1 MENTAVIFDI
11 SHSSFVDGP
20 GIRTTV
26 FFKGCNLRCKW
37 CHNPESISP
46 KPELMFYTDRCKN
59 CGACLRNCPNE
70 MKSCSLCGKCAHYCL
85 DDARKLCG
93 KSYTVDELFTEIASD
108 RAFYETSG
116 GGVTFSGGE
125 CMLQV
130 NFLTKILKK
139 CKDEAIDTAVDTAGN
154 VPWESFEKVLPYTD
168 LFLYDIKLMGSGLH
182 REFTGADNSLI
193 LDNLK
198 RLLKTDK
205 RIHIRIP
212 VIADV
217 NDNAAE
223 MEKIRS
229 FFKENGSPEKIE
241 FLPYH
246 KLGESKL
253 RALGKEPLTF
263 SPPTDEKLEELKAI
277 FADLRT

>member
-1 MENTAVIFDI
+1 MKNTACIFDI
-11 SHSSFVDGP
+11 SRSSFVDGP

-37 CHNPESISP
+37 CHNPESMSP
-46 KPELMFYTDRCKN
+46 KPELMFYEEKCKG
-59 CGACLRNCPNE
+59 CGACARNCPNE
-70 MKSCSLCGKCAHYCL
+70 LKTCSLCGKCAHYCL
-85 DDARKLCG
+85 SDARKLCG
-93 KSYTVDELFTEIASD
+93 ESYTVDELFTEIASD

-154 VPWESFEKVLPYTD
+154 VPWESFEKVLPHTD
-168 LFLYDIKLMGSGLH
+168 LFLYDIKLMNSALH
-182 REFTGADNSLI
+182 REFTGADNKII
-193 LDNLK
+193 LENLS
-198 RLLKTDK
+198 RLLKVGA
-205 RIHIRIP
+205 RIWVRIP
-212 VIADV
+212 VIAGV
-217 NDNAAE
+217 NDNAGE
-223 MEKIRS
+223 MSKVND
-229 FFKENGSPEKIE
+229 FFKNCGYPEKIE
-241 FLPYH
+241 LLPYH

-253 RALGKEPLTF
+253 RALGKESLPF

-277 FADLRT
+277 FADS